1 MATTKTVTVQID
13 PADLKR
19 LRNLNYCMCF
29 AKKVSNDF
37 NVVWHSCTD
46 YLATSRFIWISAYR
60 MFATSKFTAGDRV
73 SIQTELVDVGLGEML
88 TLDPVGDLKG
98 PAVSSG
104 DPGGITLSNAFGLI
118 HPGLAIGPDGQ
129 TTPVYVAKDPI
140 AKGTDTTLYPT
151 EIVRVWFAQNAV
163 TGTISGEAPSYFVD
177 IDMTATDTATRLY
190 KDAMWTTTAT

>member
-1 MATTKTVTVQID
+1 MTTMKTVTVQID

-29 AKKVSNDF
+29 AKQVSNDF
-37 NVVWHSCTD
+37 NVVWHSLTE
-46 YLATSRFIWISAYR
+46 YLEINAFSWIPAYR
-60 MFATSKFTAGDRV
+60 MFATSQFTAGEPV
-73 SIQTELVDVGLGEML
+73 SMQTEIVDVGPGDML
-88 TLDPVGDLKG
+88 TLDPGGHLKG

-104 DPGGITLSNAFGLI
+104 SGITLSNDFGLI
-118 HPGLAIGPDGQ
+118 HPGLAIGAGAQ

-140 AKGTDTTLYPT
+140 AKRTDATLYPT

-163 TGTISGEAPSYFVD
+163 TGTMIGEAPSYFVD

-190 KDAMWTTTAT
+190 KNAMWTTPAT